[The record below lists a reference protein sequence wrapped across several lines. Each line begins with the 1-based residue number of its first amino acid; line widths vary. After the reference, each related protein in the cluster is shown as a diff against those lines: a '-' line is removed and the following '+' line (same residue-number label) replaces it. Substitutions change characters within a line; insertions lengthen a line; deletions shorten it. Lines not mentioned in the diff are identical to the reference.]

1 MARYFMELAYRGTA
15 YHGWQIQPNGNSVQQ
30 ELEHALSTILKTKT
44 AITGAGRTDAGVHAS
59 YMVAHFNTETIIADE
74 QKLAQHLSRFLPHD
88 LVIFSVVCVQD
99 DCHSRFSATARRYEY
114 HLTNLKNP
122 FYTELVHRVSFLPDF
137 EAMNLAAAYLL
148 GTNDFTS
155 FSKLHSD
162 NKTDICTITKAYW
175 EERGNRWIFVIEA
188 DRFLRNMVRAIVG
201 TLLDVGRGKIS
212 TNQFKQVI
220 AAKNRKLAGSSAPAQ
235 GLYLV
240 DVKYPPEI
248 FVRTEIKDLH
258 FF

>member
-30 ELEHALSTILKTKT
+30 ELEHALSTILKVKT
-44 AITGAGRTDAGVHAS
+44 PIVGAGRTDAGVHAS
-59 YMVAHFNTETIIADE
+59 YMVAHFNTEQIIDDE
-74 QKLAQHLSRFLPHD
+74 KQLAQHLSRFLPRD
-88 LVIFSVVCVQD
+88 LVVFSVTQVHD

-114 HLTNLKNP
+114 HLTNQKNP
-122 FYTELVHRVSFLPDF
+122 FYNELVHRVSYLPDF
-137 EAMNLAAAYLL
+137 EAMNLAATHLL
-148 GTNDFTS
+148 GTKDFTS

-175 EERGNRWIFVIEA
+175 EERGNRWIFVVEA

-212 TNQFKQVI
+212 IDQFNQI
-220 AAKNRKLAGSSAPAQ
+220 IEAKNRKLAGSSAPAQ

-240 DVKYPPEI
+240 DVKYPIELFKRI
-248 FVRTEIKDLH
+248 ELGDLH